1 MTYMNRIITDPE
13 SDKAT
18 VARIE
23 KEMAA
28 PRMSKSAREASAK
41 RPAANALGQN
51 HKNKNSRLQRPN

>member
-1 MTYMNRIITDPE
+1 MNRIITDRE

-28 PRMSKSAREASAK
+28 PRMAKSVRGAAAK
-41 RPAANALGQN
+41 RTATKALQQD
-51 HKNKNSRLQRPN
+51 HRKKSPRFQRPN

>member
-1 MTYMNRIITDPE
+1 MNRTITDRE

-28 PRMSKSAREASAK
+28 PRMAKSAREASAK
-41 RPAANALGQN
+41 RAAANALGQN
-51 HKNKNSRLQRPN
+51 HKKKSSRLQRPN

>member
-1 MTYMNRIITDPE
+1 MKRTITDRE

-28 PRMSKSAREASAK
+28 PRMAKSAREASAK
-41 RPAANALGQN
+41 RAASDALVQN
-51 HKNKNSRLQRPN
+51 YKKKTPRIQHPN

>member
-1 MTYMNRIITDPE
+1 MNRTITDRE

-28 PRMSKSAREASAK
+28 PRMAKSVRDGLAK
-41 RPAANALGQN
+41 RNAANGLGRIHGKKQTRV
-51 HKNKNSRLQRPN
+51 SRPK

>member
-1 MTYMNRIITDPE
+1 MKRTVSDQE

-28 PRMSKSAREASAK
+28 PRMAKSAREASAK
-41 RPAANALGQN
+41 RNAANGLGQS
-51 HKNKNSRLQRPN
+51 HSKKKKSRLHVPD